1 LKLRVG
7 TRRSKLALAQCGQIC
22 AELEAA
28 VAGLSCHL
36 VHVETTGDQ
45 IADKPLREV
54 GGKGLFVKELDEAL
68 LAGDIDCAV
77 HSLKDVPTDL
87 PDGIGIACVPKRA
100 DPRDVL
106 LSLSGL
112 RLEQLPQG
120 ARIGTT
126 SLRREAQA
134 RAINPGLTVEM
145 LRGNIDT
152 RLTRLI
158 KGDFD
163 STFLAAAG
171 LMRLGVD
178 TKPLKLVELDPFE
191 FIPSPGQGALCFT
204 AREDAAETIAALASV
219 NDEASRIA
227 VSTERAAA
235 RVLGGSCHL
244 PVGAYAVRRNSEFV
258 LVAMIASPDGQRCI
272 RRHGS
277 ATSQEALEVG
287 VRVGNE
293 LLEGGGAEIIAEL
306 EASTE

>member
-1 LKLRVG
+1 MKLRVG

-22 AELEAA
+22 SQLEQA
-28 VAGLSCHL
+28 VRDLNCEI

-45 IADKPLREV
+45 IADRPLRDA

-87 PDGIGIACVPKRA
+87 PEGISLACVPERA

-106 LSLSGL
+106 LSMSGL
-112 RLEQLPQG
+112 PLAQLPEG
-120 ARIGTT
+120 SLIGTT

-134 RAINPGLTVEM
+134 KAANPGLRVEL
-145 LRGNIDT
+145 LRGNIET
-152 RLTRLI
+152 RLARLI

-171 LMRLGVD
+171 LIRLAVD
-178 TKPLKLVELDPFE
+178 TAPLKRLQLDPFE

-204 AREDAAETIAALASV
+204 ARDDARETIAVLA
-219 NDEASRIA
+219 NIEDEASRVA

-244 PVGAYAVRRNSEFV
+244 PVGAYAVRRGDEFV
-258 LVAMIASPDGQRCI
+258 LVAMIASPDGRRCI
-272 RRHGS
+272 RRHGRAAAS
-277 ATSQEALEVG
+277 EVIDVG
-287 VRVGNE
+287 VRVGNA
-293 LLEGGGAEIIAEL
+293 LLEGGGAEIVAEL
-306 EASTE
+306 EAAVP